1 MEISGKI
8 INKINVL
15 AISIISI
22 LPVIFILGSAIIN
35 LFIIVLDI
43 IFIVEIFLKK
53 EIKYLN
59 NRYFYSL
66 IVFWFILLINLSF
79 SISFHDS
86 VPRSLGFIRF
96 VFFALAINYYLNNSD
111 NKYKNF
117 IFKIWTITFFLIS
130 LDLIYEYI
138 FGLNTFGYK
147 SYMPGRLSGFFNQE
161 LKIGHLY
168 SALILICLSFVYLF
182 LKEKK
187 ISNNNFI
194 FLIIKRNIFYFF
206 LVLFLFVSIIIG
218 ERSNFIKT
226 LLMSV
231 FFLFLLENYNY
242 RKKIFSI
249 FLGLLILTMIILNNE
264 SYKYRFWTMFIKP
277 IINNPVEMIIK
288 SNYGSHYK
296 VAIEVFNNY
305 KLTGVGLKNY
315 RKEVTKDGY
324 SKNPST
330 HPHQTHFEILSE
342 TGLIG
347 YFSFLLLFLFNLFS
361 AARYFI
367 KKRNIYQLA
376 GTLYVFVNLIPLI
389 PSGSFFTSYGAALFW
404 LNFGLM
410 LPKNE

>member
-1 MEISGKI
+1 M
-8 INKINVL
+8 
-15 AISIISI
+15 
-22 LPVIFILGSAIIN
+22 
-35 LFIIVLDI
+35 
-43 IFIVEIFLKK
+43 
-53 EIKYLN
+53 
-59 NRYFYSL
+59 
-66 IVFWFILLINLSF
+66 
-79 SISFHDS
+79 
-86 VPRSLGFIRF
+86 
-96 VFFALAINYYLNNSD
+96 
-111 NKYKNF
+111 
-117 IFKIWTITFFLIS
+117 
-130 LDLIYEYI
+130 
-138 FGLNTFGYK
+138 
-147 SYMPGRLSGFFNQE
+147 
-161 LKIGHLY
+161 
-168 SALILICLSFVYLF
+168 
-182 LKEKK
+182 
-187 ISNNNFI
+187 
-194 FLIIKRNIFYFF
+194 
-206 LVLFLFVSIIIG
+206 FLFVSIIIG

-347 YFSFLLLFLFNLFS
+347 YFSFLLLSLQFKNHTIFC
-361 AARYFI
+361 
-367 KKRNIYQLA
+367 NI
-376 GTLYVFVNLIPLI
+376 T
-389 PSGSFFTSYGAALFW
+389 
-404 LNFGLM
+404 
-410 LPKNE
+410 